1 MPRYIHEADFFE
13 SPLFDFKDKKFGV
26 NLYVTTMLLRTQ
38 QMFEYGGL
46 PDTIPR
52 RMLESYLQRI
62 GAVCITE
69 YKDNLYAFF
78 GGLGGMPN
86 EYYQPT
92 IYTIANPAFNIS
104 KQLTIGTE
112 CEIIRNDSYMMG
124 MIPIF
129 RRYATSLVESDIS
142 MIMASKNL
150 RAQFA
155 LTAPDDPSYKS
166 AQKFIDD
173 LENGELSAMA
183 SNEFLE
189 GIRVNPMT
197 SSGIHALHE
206 LIENHQYIKASWFNE
221 VGLNANFNMKREN
234 INQSESEMNFDALLP
249 LVDNMLVERQ
259 EGVERVNKLYGTN
272 ITVKLANVWAKN
284 EMELTKTE
292 EEQKQE
298 SNDSER
304 SEEGDSDET
313 AE

>member
-38 QMFEYGGL
+38 QMFEYDGL

-189 GIRVNPMT
+189 GIKVNPMT

-304 SEEGDSDET
+304 SEEGDTNET
-313 AE
+313 TE